1 MSFHTNPI
9 LLSSVLEEEDYDM
22 DLDSLSGQS
31 ADSNSYSSVV
41 STNTASTG
49 VSRITLKQLESIDDE
64 SLATKESKALVK
76 LRFFL
81 ITILFWSTVGVGLW
95 IYIYFSEEIETK
107 FEEQY
112 YEESTEIF
120 RGVENAF
127 VVAHGAI
134 DSFVLA
140 LCTQYSAWP
149 FVTVPRFSV
158 RAEKLRNLTSAVVV
172 TNYHYV
178 RKDQRRDWE
187 AYSANNDAWVEDGI
201 RHQQQYLGS
210 HRSLE
215 NILRGESS
223 AAIDWTRDNIGNASL
238 GREDSFL
245 PRWQQSPV
253 SDTSPYNWDGFQHK
267 PLADAWEV
275 FQYEGGVVMGHVSN
289 IPTIEDPDLNVEEAN
304 KFIGAFVGNN
314 NTSSSSSN
322 NNNTRHTEPFG
333 DIFYPIMNDD
343 IDEEESAQDGNN
355 TPSKSNVVGVVA
367 VTFYWRDMLKN
378 ILSDRIQGIR
388 VVIENNCNQ
397 TFTYTWSDHEL
408 EYLGHGD
415 HHEPDLEGL
424 KQSFDLA
431 DSDMYSGL
439 PLSTG
444 GGCQYTIHTYASAEL
459 LSDFKK
465 LEVSPGVLTAIAVV
479 IFIFTSLV
487 FLFYDCLV
495 ERRQRKVYSSAVK
508 NNAIVSSLFPKSV
521 RDRLYKEN
529 STYPTSPHP
538 EAKIRLRS
546 FMHEEEDNES
556 KNEADAPIADLFSNC
571 TVLFADI
578 SGFTSWSSERS
589 PSQVFVL
596 LETIYGA
603 FDRIA
608 DRRGVFKVETIG
620 DCYMAV
626 TGLPNPTRDHAVIMA
641 KFARDCREQMNI
653 LTRSLEV
660 SLGPETSDLVM
671 RFGLHSGPVTAG
683 VLRGQK
689 SRFQLFGDTVNT
701 AARMESTGI
710 RNQIH
715 VSEETARLLTEAG
728 KTYWLTPRKER
739 VQAKGKGELTTF
751 WLFDKHRRIGSVAT
765 STVVSSD
772 WSVGSLGSTKVDPSK
787 NEGDQTLAISDGR
800 RRLIDWNVDLFA
812 GLIRKVV
819 ARREAQ
825 KVVSNE
831 DENVVKIGD
840 EISFD
845 TANNET
851 VLDEVVEIITLP
863 SFDPK
868 LVALQEDPNS
878 IQLGELVMEQLRYYI
893 FTVSNNYKEN
903 PFHNFEHAS
912 HVTMSVAKLLS
923 RIVAPDLEIT
933 FSGGDASTLHD
944 HTYGITSDPLTQF
957 ACIFAALIHD
967 VDHQGVPNTTLVKEG
982 DSLATKYK
990 SRSVAEQ
997 NSVDIAWALFL
1008 EPKFDLL
1015 RDTICPTHK
1024 DLNRL
1029 RQLVVNTVLATDIM
1043 DKDLKQLR
1051 NQRWEKAFS
1060 SDTMDNFESN
1070 QDKVNRKATIVLEH
1084 LIQASDVCHT
1094 MQHWHV
1100 YRKWNER
1107 LFEEMYLAYKTGR
1120 SNADPSTFWYKGE
1133 LGFFDFYIIP
1143 LSKKLSDC
1151 GVFGVSSDEYLNYA
1165 LRNRKEWEQRGEA
1178 IVAEM
1183 IERLQGAE
1191 DEEVC

>member
-1 MSFHTNPI
+1 M
-9 LLSSVLEEEDYDM
+9 
-22 DLDSLSGQS
+22 
-31 ADSNSYSSVV
+31 
-41 STNTASTG
+41 
-49 VSRITLKQLESIDDE
+49 
-64 SLATKESKALVK
+64 
-76 LRFFL
+76 
-81 ITILFWSTVGVGLW
+81 
-95 IYIYFSEEIETK
+95 
-107 FEEQY
+107 
-112 YEESTEIF
+112 
-120 RGVENAF
+120 
-127 VVAHGAI
+127 
-134 DSFVLA
+134 
-140 LCTQYSAWP
+140 
-149 FVTVPRFSV
+149 
-158 RAEKLRNLTSAVVV
+158 
-172 TNYHYV
+172 
-178 RKDQRRDWE
+178 
-187 AYSANNDAWVEDGI
+187 
-201 RHQQQYLGS
+201 
-210 HRSLE
+210 
-215 NILRGESS
+215 
-223 AAIDWTRDNIGNASL
+223 
-238 GREDSFL
+238 
-245 PRWQQSPV
+245 
-253 SDTSPYNWDGFQHK
+253 
-267 PLADAWEV
+267 
-275 FQYEGGVVMGHVSN
+275 
-289 IPTIEDPDLNVEEAN
+289 
-304 KFIGAFVGNN
+304 
-314 NTSSSSSN
+314 
-322 NNNTRHTEPFG
+322 
-333 DIFYPIMNDD
+333 
-343 IDEEESAQDGNN
+343 
-355 TPSKSNVVGVVA
+355 
-367 VTFYWRDMLKN
+367 
-378 ILSDRIQGIR
+378 
-388 VVIENNCNQ
+388 
-397 TFTYTWSDHEL
+397 
-408 EYLGHGD
+408 
-415 HHEPDLEGL
+415 
-424 KQSFDLA
+424 
-431 DSDMYSGL
+431 
-439 PLSTG
+439 
-444 GGCQYTIHTYASAEL
+444 
-459 LSDFKK
+459 
-465 LEVSPGVLTAIAVV
+465 
-479 IFIFTSLV
+479 
-487 FLFYDCLV
+487 
-495 ERRQRKVYSSAVK
+495 
-508 NNAIVSSLFPKSV
+508 

-903 PFHNFEHAS
+903 RKCSKVFYAN
-912 HVTMSVAKLLS
+912 
-923 RIVAPDLEIT
+923 
-933 FSGGDASTLHD
+933 
-944 HTYGITSDPLTQF
+944 
-957 ACIFAALIHD
+957 IH
-967 VDHQGVPNTTLVKEG
+967 Q
-982 DSLATKYK
+982 
-990 SRSVAEQ
+990 
-997 NSVDIAWALFL
+997 
-1008 EPKFDLL
+1008 
-1015 RDTICPTHK
+1015 
-1024 DLNRL
+1024 
-1029 RQLVVNTVLATDIM
+1029 
-1043 DKDLKQLR
+1043 
-1051 NQRWEKAFS
+1051 
-1060 SDTMDNFESN
+1060 
-1070 QDKVNRKATIVLEH
+1070 
-1084 LIQASDVCHT
+1084 
-1094 MQHWHV
+1094 
-1100 YRKWNER
+1100 
-1107 LFEEMYLAYKTGR
+1107 
-1120 SNADPSTFWYKGE
+1120 
-1133 LGFFDFYIIP
+1133 
-1143 LSKKLSDC
+1143 
-1151 GVFGVSSDEYLNYA
+1151 
-1165 LRNRKEWEQRGEA
+1165 
-1178 IVAEM
+1178 
-1183 IERLQGAE
+1183 
-1191 DEEVC
+1191 